1 MRDQMKLIITF
12 CLTLLAAL
20 TANAQDKRELIQVTG
35 VVMTADSSSP
45 VAYTSVMIRN
55 LNRGDIT
62 TERGVFS
69 IACYKGD
76 TLDFN
81 AMGFK
86 EKSYVVPTDAEGKF
100 ISIVQYLPHDTFY
113 LDEVVIKDYLPQ
125 NAEEFQYALRYWDLD
140 QDMYYT
146 ALNNINPNN
155 LNVLIKSLPKSG
167 AEVQSFNQ
175 RAGANSATYSPYQ
188 TTGQLGNPLK
198 WAEFIKAVRN
208 GDFKSDP
215 KKKK

>member
-1 MRDQMKLIITF
+1 MKLIITF
-12 CLTLLAAL
+12 CLTFFVALAI
-20 TANAQDKRELIQVTG
+20 NAQEKRELIQVTG

-45 VAYTSVMIRN
+45 VSYTSVMIRN

-62 TERGVFS
+62 TDRGVFS

-81 AMGFK
+81 AMGYK
-86 EKSYVVPTDAEGKF
+86 EKSYVVPENAPGKF
-100 ISIVQYLPHDTFY
+100 ISIIQYLPQDTFY

-125 NAEEFQYALRYWDLD
+125 NADEFQYALRYWDVD

-146 ALNNINPNN
+146 ALNNINPSY
-155 LNVLIKSLPKSG
+155 LNTLINTLPKSG

-175 RAGANSATYSPYQ
+175 RAGATKATYSPYQ

-208 GDFKSDP
+208 GDFKSNP
-215 KKKK
+215 KKNR